1 MRVPFLALLQ
11 RFGWLE
17 RLFVAVLAIAFA
29 GTLWAPASAAWVLLA
44 TFAAFVLGVVVAI
57 KWTVVGMRRV
67 IWRLRYRLV
76 VAYLFIAVVP
86 ILLIVALVGMGAFI
100 LTGQIATYLLT
111 TELERMTSSL
121 LWTARGLAWTPADS
135 RPEHARWLGPA
146 YLNRYPGLEMVI
158 RDGTVWQYPQDAR
171 LMPPPA
177 GWSDAG
183 GLLRKNGALYVWGH
197 AVHGSAEVTMVVP
210 VTGELLR
217 QLAPNLGGVS
227 FRRAGALAAEEHL
240 PEGGGA
246 RTNAPSREGFFD
258 LDVPSATVVP
268 VAAWESPGLFEKD
281 VLLLV
286 TRYSAVLRTLFG
298 QNIEFRPGEATNS
311 FVITLFFVAVTVLI
325 LVELVSIIIGVRL
338 TRTITGSVHNLY
350 QGTQRIR
357 VGDFSHRI
365 EVRGNDQL
373 AELSQSFNHM
383 TEDLERLVDVAK
395 EKERLQSEIE
405 IAREVQNQLFPK
417 SLPVSKTLELAAA
430 CLPARLV
437 SGDYYDYMNLEAP
450 SLALA
455 IGDVAGKGIS
465 AALLM
470 ATVQSIMRTQLRAGR
485 ELAFAAGNGSHQ
497 APFSTAALVSRLNQ
511 QLFAYTPAEKFAT
524 FYFGL
529 YDDSTGILTYTN
541 AGHLPPILIR
551 EGKISRLDVTG
562 TVVGAFSFAEYG
574 ETSIR
579 LLAGDLL
586 VCFTDGVTEPENEF
600 GEMFSEERLA
610 EVVLKHADC
619 ESDKIMSAVMDSV
632 QHWTGSPELQ
642 DDLTLLLARRI

>member
-1 MRVPFLALLQ
+1 
-11 RFGWLE
+11 
-17 RLFVAVLAIAFA
+17 
-29 GTLWAPASAAWVLLA
+29 
-44 TFAAFVLGVVVAI
+44 
-57 KWTVVGMRRV
+57 
-67 IWRLRYRLV
+67 
-76 VAYLFIAVVP
+76 
-86 ILLIVALVGMGAFI
+86 MGAWF

-111 TELERMTSSL
+111 TELERMTSNL

-135 RPEHARWLGPA
+135 RPQHARWIGPA

-158 RDGTVWQYPQDAR
+158 RDRTLWHYPENAR
-171 LMPPPA
+171 LMPPPT
-177 GWSDAG
+177 GWADAG

-197 AVHGSAEVTMVVP
+197 AVHESTEVTMVVP
-210 VTGELLR
+210 VTGSLIE
-217 QLAPNLGGVS
+217 QLAPNLVGVS
-227 FRRAGALAAEEHL
+227 FTRAGALTVEERL
-240 PEGGGA
+240 PEGGEA
-246 RTNAPSREGFFD
+246 RTRAPSREGT
-258 LDVPSATVVP
+258 LDQAVYSTTVLP

-311 FVITLFFVAVTVLI
+311 FFVTLFFAVATVFVI
-325 LVELVSIIIGVRL
+325 VELVSIVIGVRL

-357 VGDFSHRI
+357 LGDFSHRI
-365 EVRGNDQL
+365 EVKGNDQL
-373 AELSQSFNHM
+373 AVLSQSFNHM
-383 TEDLERLVDVAK
+383 TGDLERLVEVAK

-497 APFSTAALVSRLNQ
+497 APFSTATLVSRLNQ

-529 YDDSTGILTYTN
+529 YDDTTGLLTYTN

-551 EGKISRLDVTG
+551 NGKISRLDVTG

-574 ETSIR
+574 ESSI
-579 LLAGDLL
+579 LLVPGDLL

-600 GEMFSEERLA
+600 GEMFSEDRLA
-610 EVVLKHADC
+610 EVVLKHADSD
-619 ESDKIMSAVMDSV
+619 SDKIMNAVMDSV
-632 QHWTGSPELQ
+632 QHWTNSPELQ